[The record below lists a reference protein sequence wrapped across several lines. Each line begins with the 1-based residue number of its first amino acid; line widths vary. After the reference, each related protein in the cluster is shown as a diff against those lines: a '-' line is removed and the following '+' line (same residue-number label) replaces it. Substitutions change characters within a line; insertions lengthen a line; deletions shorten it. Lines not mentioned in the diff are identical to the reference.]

1 MSRRAAG
8 GTEQVFGVLTVCL
21 GNICRSP
28 LAEQLIRARAAEAG
42 IDEIEV
48 ASAGLRA
55 VVGAP
60 MEPKPA
66 ELSLAFGGEPAAHRG
81 TQLDDAHADAADLIL
96 TMTRNQR
103 DEVVRRYPRAAQRTF
118 TIVEFV
124 RLLGIVSP
132 PASPVPAQLG
142 SAEASAP
149 LATRPAT
156 AERLR
161 ELVSQAARR
170 RASVRL
176 TADDDVV
183 DPMGRS
189 DAVHEAVAEQLS
201 LATSRLV
208 FALR

>member
-1 MSRRAAG
+1 MFA
-8 GTEQVFGVLTVCL
+8 VLTVCL

-42 IDEIEV
+42 LDEIEV

-60 MEPKPA
+60 MEAKPA
-66 ELSLAFGGEPAAHRG
+66 ELSRSFGGDPSSHRG
-81 TQLDDAHADAADLIL
+81 TQLDDAHADAADLVL

-103 DEVVRRYPRAAQRTF
+103 DEVVRRHPRAAQRTF
-118 TIVEFV
+118 TVVEFV
-124 RLLGIVSP
+124 RLLSVVS
-132 PASPVPAQLG
+132 SPAQTTVPVAAA
-142 SAEASAP
+142 AEASAQ
-149 LATRPAT
+149 LTTRSST

-176 TADDDVV
+176 SDEDDVV

-208 FALR
+208 FGLR